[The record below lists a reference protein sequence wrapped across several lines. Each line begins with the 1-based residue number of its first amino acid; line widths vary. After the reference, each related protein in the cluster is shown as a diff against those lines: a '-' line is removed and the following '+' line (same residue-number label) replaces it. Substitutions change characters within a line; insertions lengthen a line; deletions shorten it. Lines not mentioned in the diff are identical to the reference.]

1 MRTAAL
7 ALCLAVAGAP
17 AALAQLEGTAEFKV
31 TTITGKG
38 EAVPGTGKISSNKN
52 GYRMEWQTDISKI
65 VKGRAVRAENGP
77 QQIKMTMV
85 GKASSP
91 DRLYL
96 IDDAN
101 RTYSVWDLKKARSE
115 SSADTATTYT
125 VTRLGPD
132 KVAGLICQKAE
143 LVSSPK
149 GTVIDVCVAG
159 ELGVSLDWLAA
170 IGRRQKES
178 TSWITALRN
187 NSLSGFPVRY
197 SMREKDASQPF
208 VTLEMTKIE
217 RGPVSDALFEV
228 PPGYKETEFAI
239 GGLSPEQQKAVSDAR
254 ARMKAALDRMTPE
267 QRKAYEDAMR
277 KSVRP
282 TPNSP

>member
-1 MRTAAL
+1 VKTAAF
-7 ALCLAVAGAP
+7 ALCLAAAGAP
-17 AALAQLEGTAEFKV
+17 AALAQFEGTAEFKV

-38 EAVPGTGKISSNKN
+38 EVVPGTGRISADKT

-65 VKGRAVRAENGP
+65 VKGRAVRQGDGP
-77 QQIKMTMV
+77 QQVRLTMI
-85 GKASSP
+85 GKASAP
-91 DRLYL
+91 DKLYL
-96 IDDAN
+96 VDDAN
-101 RTYSVWDLKKARSE
+101 KTYSVWDLKKARSE

-132 KVAGLICQKAE
+132 KVAGLTCQKAQ
-143 LVSSPK
+143 LVSSK

-159 ELGVSLDWLAA
+159 ELGVSLDWLSA

-197 SMREKDASQPF
+197 SMREKDATQPF
-208 VTLEMTKIE
+208 VTMEMTKID
-217 RGPVSDALFEV
+217 RGPVNAALFEV
-228 PPGYKETEFAI
+228 PAGYKETDFAI

-254 ARMKAALDRMTPE
+254 AKMRAALDRMTPE

-277 KSVRP
+277 KAARP
-282 TPNSP
+282 TPAP

>member
-1 MRTAAL
+1 VRTAAF

-17 AALAQLEGTAEFKV
+17 AALAQFEGTADFKV

-38 EAVPGTGKISSNKN
+38 EVVPGSGRISANKT

-65 VKGRAVRAENGP
+65 VKGRAVRSENGP
-77 QQIKMTMV
+77 QQIRMTMI

-91 DRLYL
+91 DKLYL
-96 IDDAN
+96 VDDAN
-101 RTYSVWDLKKARSE
+101 KTYSVWDLKKAREGATE
-115 SSADTATTYT
+115 SNTAYT

-132 KVAGLICQKAE
+132 KVAGLTCQKAE
-143 LVSSPK
+143 LVSSK

-170 IGRRQKES
+170 VGRRQKES

-197 SMREKDASQPF
+197 SMREKDAAQPF
-208 VTLEMTKIE
+208 VTMEMTKID
-217 RGPVSDALFEV
+217 RGPVNDALFEV
-228 PPGYKETEFAI
+228 PAGYKETDFAI
-239 GGLSPEQQKAVSDAR
+239 GGLSPEQQRAVSDAR
-254 ARMKAALDRMTPE
+254 AKMRAALDKMTPE

-277 KSVRP
+277 KAARP
-282 TPNSP
+282 TPNPQ

>member
-1 MRTAAL
+1 MRTAAF

-17 AALAQLEGTAEFKV
+17 AALAQFEGTADFKV

-38 EAVPGTGKISSNKN
+38 EVVPGSGRISANKT

-65 VKGRAVRAENGP
+65 VKGRAVRSENGP
-77 QQIKMTMV
+77 QQIRMTMI
-85 GKASSP
+85 GKAASP
-91 DRLYL
+91 DKLYL
-96 IDDAN
+96 VDDAN
-101 RTYSVWDLKKARSE
+101 RTYSVWDLKKAREGSTE
-115 SSADTATTYT
+115 SATTYT

-132 KVAGLICQKAE
+132 KVAGLTCQKAE
-143 LVSSPK
+143 LVSSK

-170 IGRRQKES
+170 VGRRQKES

-208 VTLEMTKIE
+208 VTMEMTKID
-217 RGPVSDALFEV
+217 RGAVNDALFEV
-228 PPGYKETEFAI
+228 PAGYRETDFAI

-254 ARMKAALDRMTPE
+254 AKMRAALDKMTPE

-277 KSVRP
+277 RNRTTP
-282 TPNSP
+282 TPSP

>member
-1 MRTAAL
+1 MRTAAF

-38 EAVPGTGKISSNKN
+38 EVVPGNGKITSNKN

-65 VKGRAVRAENGP
+65 VKGRAVRPENGP
-77 QQIKMTMV
+77 QQIKMTMI

-101 RTYSVWDLKKARSE
+101 KTYSVWDLKKARGDSGP
-115 SSADTATTYT
+115 DTTTYT

-132 KVAGLICQKAE
+132 KVAGLTCQKAE

-197 SMREKDASQPF
+197 SMREKDATQPF
-208 VTLEMTKIE
+208 VTMEMTKIE

-228 PPGYKETEFAI
+228 PAGYKETDFAI

-254 ARMKAALDRMTPE
+254 AKMRQALDKMTPE

-277 KSVRP
+277 KAHP
-282 TPNSP
+282 TPNSN

>member
-1 MRTAAL
+1 MKTAAF

-17 AALAQLEGTAEFKV
+17 AALAQFEGTADFKV

-38 EAVPGTGKISSNKN
+38 EVVPGSGRISADKK

-65 VKGRAVRAENGP
+65 VKGRAVRPGGGP
-77 QQIKMTMV
+77 QQVKMTMI

-91 DRLYL
+91 DKLYL
-96 IDDAN
+96 VDDAN

-115 SSADTATTYT
+115 SSADATTTYT

-132 KVAGLICQKAE
+132 KVAGLTCQKAE
-143 LVSSPK
+143 LVSSK

-159 ELGVSLDWLAA
+159 ELGVSLDWLST

-187 NSLSGFPVRY
+187 NSLAGFPVRY
-197 SMREKDASQPF
+197 SMREKDAAQPF
-208 VTLEMTKIE
+208 VTMEMTKIE
-217 RGPVSDALFEV
+217 RGPVNAALFEV
-228 PPGYKETEFAI
+228 PAGYKETDFAI

-254 ARMKAALDRMTPE
+254 AKMRAALDRMTPE

-277 KSVRP
+277 KAARP
-282 TPNSP
+282 TPAP

>member
-1 MRTAAL
+1 MKTAAF

-17 AALAQLEGTAEFKV
+17 AALAQFEGTADFKV

-38 EAVPGTGKISSNKN
+38 EVVPGSGRISANKT

-65 VKGRAVRAENGP
+65 VKGRAVRSENGP
-77 QQIKMTMV
+77 QQIKMTMI
-85 GKASSP
+85 GKAASP
-91 DRLYL
+91 DKLYL
-96 IDDAN
+96 VDDAN
-101 RTYSVWDLKKARSE
+101 KTYSVWDLKKAREGSTE
-115 SSADTATTYT
+115 SATTYT

-132 KVAGLICQKAE
+132 KVAGLTCQKAE
-143 LVSSPK
+143 LVSSK

-170 IGRRQKES
+170 VGRRQKES

-197 SMREKDASQPF
+197 SMREKDAAQPF
-208 VTLEMTKIE
+208 VTMEMTKID
-217 RGPVSDALFEV
+217 RGAVNDALFEV
-228 PPGYKETEFAI
+228 PAGYKETDFAI

-254 ARMKAALDRMTPE
+254 AKMRAALDKMTPE

-277 KSVRP
+277 KAARP
-282 TPNSP
+282 TPAPQ

>member
-1 MRTAAL
+1 VKTAAF

-17 AALAQLEGTAEFKV
+17 AALAQFEGTADFKV

-38 EAVPGTGKISSNKN
+38 EVVPGTGRISADKN

-65 VKGRAVRAENGP
+65 VKGRAVRSGDGP
-77 QQIKMTMV
+77 QQVKMTMI
-85 GKASSP
+85 GKASAP
-91 DRLYL
+91 DKLYL
-96 IDDAN
+96 VDDAN
-101 RTYSVWDLKKARSE
+101 KTYSVWDLKKARSE
-115 SSADTATTYT
+115 SSSDIATTYT

-132 KVAGLICQKAE
+132 KVAGLTCQKAQ
-143 LVSSPK
+143 LVSSK

-159 ELGVSLDWLAA
+159 ELGVSLDWLTA

-197 SMREKDASQPF
+197 SMREKDATQPF
-208 VTLEMTKIE
+208 VTMEMTKIE
-217 RGPVSDALFEV
+217 RGPVNAALFEV
-228 PPGYKETEFAI
+228 PAGYKETDFAI

-254 ARMKAALDRMTPE
+254 AKMRAALDRMTPE
-267 QRKAYEDAMR
+267 QRKAYEDAM
-277 KSVRP
+277 KKAVRP
-282 TPNSP
+282 TPSSP

>member
-1 MRTAAL
+1 VRTAAF
-7 ALCLAVAGAP
+7 ALCLAVAGTT
-17 AALAQLEGTAEFKV
+17 AALAQFEGTAEFKV

-38 EAVPGTGKISSNKN
+38 EVVPGNGRISADKN

-65 VKGRAVRAENGP
+65 VKGRAVRPENGP
-77 QQIKMTMV
+77 QQVKMTMV
-85 GKASSP
+85 GKASAP
-91 DRLYL
+91 DKLYL

-101 RTYSVWDLKKARSE
+101 RTYSVWDLKKARNE
-115 SSADTATTYT
+115 SSPDTTTTYT

-132 KVAGLICQKAE
+132 KVAGLTCQKAE
-143 LVSSPK
+143 LVSSK
-149 GTVIDVCVAG
+149 GMVIDVCVAG

-170 IGRRQKES
+170 VGRRQKES

-197 SMREKDASQPF
+197 SMREKDAAQPF
-208 VTLEMTKIE
+208 VTMEMTKID
-217 RGPVSDALFEV
+217 RGPVNDALFEV
-228 PPGYKETEFAI
+228 PAGYKETDFAM

-254 ARMKAALDRMTPE
+254 AKMREALDKMTPE

-277 KSVRP
+277 KAGRP
-282 TPNSP
+282 TPSPN

>member
-1 MRTAAL
+1 MRTAAF

-17 AALAQLEGTAEFKV
+17 AALAQFEGTADFKV

-38 EAVPGTGKISSNKN
+38 EVVPGNGRISANKT

-65 VKGRAVRAENGP
+65 VKGRAVRSENGP
-77 QQIKMTMV
+77 QQIRMTMI
-85 GKASSP
+85 GKASAP
-91 DRLYL
+91 DKLYL
-96 IDDAN
+96 VDDAN
-101 RTYSVWDLKKARSE
+101 RTYSVWDLKKARNE
-115 SSADTATTYT
+115 SSPETTTTYT

-132 KVAGLICQKAE
+132 KVAGLTCQKAE
-143 LVSSPK
+143 LVSSK

-170 IGRRQKES
+170 VGRRQKES

-197 SMREKDASQPF
+197 SMREKDAAQPF
-208 VTLEMTKIE
+208 VTMEMTKID
-217 RGPVSDALFEV
+217 RGPVNDALFEV
-228 PPGYKETEFAI
+228 PAGYKETEFAI

-254 ARMKAALDRMTPE
+254 AKMRAALDKMTPE
-267 QRKAYEDAMR
+267 QRKAYEDAMKR
-277 KSVRP
+277 ARQP
-282 TPNSP
+282 TPNSN

>member
-1 MRTAAL
+1 MRTAAF
-7 ALCLAVAGAP
+7 ALCLAVAGTT
-17 AALAQLEGTAEFKV
+17 AALAQFEGTAEFKV

-38 EAVPGTGKISSNKN
+38 EVVPGNGRISADKN

-65 VKGRAVRAENGP
+65 VKGRAVRPENGP
-77 QQIKMTMV
+77 QQVKMTMV
-85 GKASSP
+85 GKASAP
-91 DRLYL
+91 DKLYL

-101 RTYSVWDLKKARSE
+101 RTYSVWDLKKARNE
-115 SSADTATTYT
+115 SSPDTTTTYT

-132 KVAGLICQKAE
+132 KVAGLTCQKAE
-143 LVSSPK
+143 LVSSK
-149 GTVIDVCVAG
+149 GMVIDVCVAG

-170 IGRRQKES
+170 VGRRQKES

-197 SMREKDASQPF
+197 SMREKDAAQPF
-208 VTLEMTKIE
+208 VTMEMTKID
-217 RGPVSDALFEV
+217 RGPVNDALFEV
-228 PPGYKETEFAI
+228 PAGYKETDFAM

-254 ARMKAALDRMTPE
+254 AKMREALDKMTPE

-277 KSVRP
+277 KAGRP
-282 TPNSP
+282 TPSPN

>member
-1 MRTAAL
+1 VKTAAF

-17 AALAQLEGTAEFKV
+17 AVLAQFEGTADFKV

-38 EAVPGTGKISSNKN
+38 DVVPGSGRISANKA

-65 VKGRAVRAENGP
+65 VKGRAIRSENGP
-77 QQIKMTMV
+77 QPIKMTMI

-96 IDDAN
+96 IDDTN
-101 RTYSVWDLKKARSE
+101 KTYSVWDLKKAREGGTDS
-115 SSADTATTYT
+115 TTTYT

-143 LVSSPK
+143 LVSSK

-159 ELGVSLDWLAA
+159 ELGVSLDWLSA
-170 IGRRQKES
+170 IGRHQKES

-197 SMREKDASQPF
+197 SMRQKDAPQPF
-208 VTLEMTKIE
+208 VSMEMTKIDHGAVNE
-217 RGPVSDALFEV
+217 ALFEV
-228 PPGYKETEFAI
+228 PAGYKETDFAI

-254 ARMKAALDRMTPE
+254 AKMRAALDKMTPE

-277 KSVRP
+277 KTARP
-282 TPNSP
+282 TPAP